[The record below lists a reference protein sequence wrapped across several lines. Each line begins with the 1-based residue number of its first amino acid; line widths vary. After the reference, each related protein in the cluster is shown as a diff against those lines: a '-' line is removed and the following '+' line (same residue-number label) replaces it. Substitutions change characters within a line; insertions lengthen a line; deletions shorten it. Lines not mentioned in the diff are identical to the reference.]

1 MENRVLG
8 DIDYHSDNPDNS
20 PIYFDFTV
28 EEVRM
33 RYVDFLRLGGDN
45 QDDGSQGDNGQEEVE
60 QDGQQEQPQPPTQG
74 QPADPPQGQAGAQ
87 AQAQAPADAD
97 SQAPHCHQTCVTIQ
111 QTIDDNL
118 RHEVDELNAESA
130 QSAFT
135 DFNYWKPQ
143 VDMNLDEI
151 LSEMNKSH

>member
-8 DIDYHSDNPDNS
+8 DIDYHSDNPDNA

-28 EEVRM
+28 EEVRL
-33 RYVDFLRLGGDN
+33 RYVDFLRLGSDN
-45 QDDGSQGDNGQEEVE
+45 QDDGNAGDAGQEEYDPEATAEQTQPQTQPQTQGSARPQVALHNPE
-60 QDGQQEQPQPPTQG
+60 QD
-74 QPADPPQGQAGAQ
+74 Q
-87 AQAQAPADAD
+87 AQAN
-97 SQAPHCHQTCVTIQ
+97 PHVQTPTAIQ
-111 QTIDDNL
+111 QNVDDNL
-118 RHEVDELNAESA
+118 RHEVEELNAESI

-151 LSEMNKSH
+151 LSEMNKSQ